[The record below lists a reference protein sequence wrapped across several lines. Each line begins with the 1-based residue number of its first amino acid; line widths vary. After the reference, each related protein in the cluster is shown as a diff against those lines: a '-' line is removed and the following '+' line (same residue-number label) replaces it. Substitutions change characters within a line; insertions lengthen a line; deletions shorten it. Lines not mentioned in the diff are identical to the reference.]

1 MRRIETITMIATA
14 IFAVLAFMAIC
25 TAIFSIQGC
34 AKTEVEYRNVLV
46 PTPVQC
52 DFNITHAPEIN
63 TGDLQN
69 MLKSLKDLSFD
80 SKKIRREIQQVPCL
94 NINYKDIK

>member
-14 IFAVLAFMAIC
+14 IFAILAFMAIC
-25 TAIFSIQGC
+25 AAIFSIQGC

-46 PTPVQC
+46 PTPMQC

-63 TGDLQN
+63 TGDLHQ
-69 MLKSLKDLSFD
+69 MLKTIKDLSYD
-80 SKKIRREIQQVPCL
+80 SKEIRQIVKQTPCL
-94 NINYKDIK
+94 NVNYKD

>member
-63 TGDLQN
+63 TGDLHQ
-69 MLKSLKDLSFD
+69 MLKTIKDLSYD
-80 SKKIRREIQQVPCL
+80 SKEIRQIVKQTPCL
-94 NINYKDIK
+94 NVNYKD

>member
-14 IFAVLAFMAIC
+14 IFAILAFMAIC

-46 PTPVQC
+46 PTPMQC

-63 TGDLQN
+63 TGDLHQ
-69 MLKSLKDLSFD
+69 MLKTIKDLSYD
-80 SKKIRREIQQVPCL
+80 SKEIRQIVKQTPCL
-94 NINYKDIK
+94 NVNYKD